1 MSGKMSDSIIET
13 RNQNGRLHSYYGLP
27 SVVTKTHIYFHND
40 GVPTIGM
47 KYSKRVVVEGIV
59 LKVGGDS
66 AGTSAPAMSID
77 GPRSRSAPPH
87 RRPGTPRRR
96 PGTPKA

>member
-66 AGTSAPAMSID
+66 AYTTAATSID

-87 RRPGTPRRR
+87 RRPCP
-96 PGTPKA
+96 PKA